1 MRHIIKKILV
11 AVLIGLMAASV
22 SWGQPKV
29 INRPVTIVCAYSA
42 GD

>member
-1 MRHIIKKILV
+1 MKKILV
-11 AVLIGLMAASV
+11 AVFIVLMVAFV